1 MVTRNSPKTDRTHW
15 RKAKEREKT
24 MQLRLAGATYRE
36 IAEAM
41 DCSVSTA
48 KRRCET
54 SLAEIG
60 KQERELLR
68 SLEVDR
74 LDRLQRAVWADAIQG
89 DLPSIDRALKIID
102 QRSKLLGLNAP
113 TQVDITGG
121 VDIDLD
127 STVNRIMA
135 VVEAEVQAAIDPVP
149 VLEAGDD

>member
-41 DCSVSTA
+41 GCSVSTA

-113 TQVDITGG
+113 TQVDISGG

-135 VVEAEVQAAIDPVP
+135 VVEAEAQAAIDPVP

>member
-1 MVTRNSPKTDRTHW
+1 
-15 RKAKEREKT
+15 

-48 KRRCET
+48 KRRCEA

-60 KQERELLR
+60 KQEREMLR

-113 TQVDITGG
+113 TQVDISGG

-135 VVEAEVQAAIDPVP
+135 VVEAEAQAAIDPVP